1 MRRIGK
7 RLIVTCV
14 SLSMIL
20 QSFAPATNALAA
32 TINAAAEA
40 GSYSTTDGA
49 PSETGDDTL
58 GETGSPKDDAA
69 NASPDTGENTGEDTS
84 GADQVTDGAEGSQ
97 EETAAAEDAAADE
110 GEVEAQTQGAYQYNT
125 LDELTPALSKAPE
138 TANGEIAKLESSNLA
153 QDLKALSNAAPALY
167 KNAIIVAS
175 QTGDAIDLSAD
186 FNGLGG
192 SNEDDAFAGTIT
204 GNGGAAVRIRVK
216 RPLFNGLKVSTEQKY
231 LIEWAA
237 GDSQHAVLA
246 NRAYGFEGAIANV
259 TVYGVSGST
268 EKLTAP
274 IIATLQGNLTA
285 KVTLDQSTVTSV
297 SITSSTNSIGVVA
310 GTVESGTLTIGEL
323 NMPGVTKVTVDASS
337 NADLDQK
344 NGNAGMLVGRV
355 ADGAGLTI
363 DAEITAPSGDIK
375 SVTGKD
381 NASAGAVVGKLG
393 GGDGGNATPV
403 VVNKSIDVSA
413 LAVTGAISG
422 GFVGR
427 AVKLSLSFGEG
438 ASIAPAK
445 KLEAT
450 QASGGLFGWV
460 DALAEDLKIAPSNL
474 KMPND
479 GISIR
484 GATRPGSSDR
494 ILAYAGG
501 LFGYLASDSGGL
513 SILAGTNNDRLQIKV
528 SVTDAKPAVSFQKG
542 AGGIIGRLGG
552 DSPAAKVIVN
562 VSDADVDLTSDVN
575 FYVGGVIGNCW
586 GSSVVKS
593 DGVSVTAAVS
603 SSATFGGVVG
613 VTRAKKEFANTVLVN
628 NLKVATANDKPIASG
643 GGVVGRANCNTLIR
657 LSGTTDLSGVYY
669 KGSNDS
675 GQITSLNTA
684 NGFEGP
690 LVFATGNGNDQGWTL
705 IRGKNEKG
713 DRPELD
719 DIGGYGEV
727 VRLSGKLSKDFLM
740 VDESTGMLTIKN
752 SDKSAATISNEEDFA
767 RLAITWSTKGVF
779 MGASDGG
786 WDKMNITLTNDI
798 DLTGTGIYGLSREG
812 MDGDTPFVKTID
824 GGGHSIT
831 LSIGEAYGTWDGT
844 NKVADNDAGNGRIY
858 RHKQL
863 GLFAAG
869 NGSASNLTIDGTIN
883 VDTKIDGMAVGAF
896 AATCTSSNDLSFN
909 NVVCKTKMNIKANN
923 KMFVGGFIG
932 KTSTSNR
939 LAFAGGSS
947 FAGKITM
954 SIDDKAEPYI
964 GGAIGYIDGD
974 STPTIAV
981 DDMKLS
987 GSISAQTNR
996 TKLCAGGLIG
1006 FIDQAEDDNKTKT
1019 VTISGLDLGG
1029 LKLDFSAAGDASAA
1043 GGYLGSTWAQTNV
1056 TIEGSSSTYAIKASK
1071 EASLK
1076 TGSAKFVG
1084 GLVYHAGGVW
1094 TANSK
1099 AIDFNNVGIESKA
1112 TELGLLVC
1120 RGGRGKEDGI
1130 SNGEMGGLYLN
1141 VTKNWANAVSFDGIN
1156 LTGTEPAAM
1165 DEWVADTRGY
1175 GENNAGDIFT
1185 SGKNGV
1191 VSLTTKSGLV
1201 AMGDND
1207 TRNTYENQTDWGK
1220 KHHENGNTRYY
1231 YNLNRV
1237 AGSVGQGDGAINTP
1251 EELLLWSVRHYADSA
1266 LRAEFNKGDAE
1277 CETITGTLN
1286 MKGYSYYPVDI
1297 ANCSVN
1303 INNATITFWNKQ
1315 IETLESGST
1324 KNKLTSESSQH
1335 QAMHCGLIRNYSSS
1349 GNQGG
1354 QTLSVK
1360 TLTLSGT
1367 VGPMNTNGGSGAL
1380 ICGTAWGEAAAT
1392 TTVSLEG
1399 ITLKNL
1405 AVTDFAANKDKSL
1418 PLLVNAGGSHLSLS
1432 VNDLSCTGY
1441 TAVGE
1446 NNTVASSLMGNMGGE
1461 DKTGINLSFSNIE
1474 IPSYTGERI
1483 FSSAL
1488 LMMSFG
1494 YKTDGSGSASY
1505 NFTAD
1510 DTRVTYGQEIDGT
1523 KEYGNNDGD
1532 MQCWYFDAK
1541 HEGCNLVK
1549 DEKHDIEASEDK
1561 SAPRFGNQA
1570 YLKYVTNGRDDNHP
1584 WRHEVAVNH
1593 SAAKLIK
1600 GCGTYTDPYVISS
1613 AKNLRDAA
1621 NIIQGASASGSE
1633 VNITTNQD
1641 AACSGESGHGKFVS
1655 SGSTWVCGNTSY
1667 TTETV
1672 SRYLRS
1678 AYYVIDK
1685 DITVNAKD
1693 FSGLGQ
1699 TPERAFRG
1707 VIVGKNSATLTIK
1720 NDNDS
1725 KKQFMGLIPYSY
1737 GSVVKNLKIRYEGE
1751 KLSIAYTAPKDQTP
1765 KDQTTK
1771 DQTPKAFFGGV
1782 MGCVLGGDNI
1792 VDGVTVS
1799 AADGFSVDGV
1809 SKNTP
1814 IGGYVGVVAGGGVL
1828 FRNMSENS
1836 WHTAGDSLYDNAFLG
1851 RMLNGYAFSENCTVD
1866 NGERNYKINK
1876 LSGTKNL
1883 IATTDLTGATDAG
1896 GAARSVSVSSAE
1908 GLLVLSGIINSGAAA
1923 GYGTRAYDGASGDQE
1938 GLKLGNALYGKV
1950 RNAQYDQVGNQSL
1963 DANNSEWL
1971 AAKQDDQ
1978 SAPSAGNTAYLV
1990 TAYADA
1996 GTGNICAGNT
2006 AYVEFSLN
2014 DASFDMTSYST
2025 GYLGLSARYV
2035 SNAGIDRSG
2044 KSQPTCVMPSVAAVK
2059 GSADASTNTTLKVK
2073 LDVKEY
2079 KTDDYH
2085 LLGVG
2090 GLFGV
2095 ANFRT
2100 PGKTGDGKYTF
2111 DPDTYSIISNLTI
2124 GESNISLS
2132 YVDAAGD
2139 STNKAFDGVAL
2150 SDDAEAD
2157 IKYKNIVG
2165 VGGVAGAL
2173 APNDSK
2179 YMGGQVTNF
2188 TSSGLTI
2195 NSPSSAGSL
2204 FGYAGAANLSA
2215 DGQYLAKTGGEL
2227 TNMTMRLVNC
2237 GFSKLN
2243 ITADRDAGGFFG
2255 YLVTKK
2261 SDNKSKYSGVWNTEE
2276 TTYGTNSII
2285 ASNGKVLLRKDH
2297 NIGENKLL
2305 DYESRATGVGG
2316 FVGHV
2321 KNSFNVNAW
2330 SGGGSTVVKGLTLDN
2345 DRNAYDAAGTGGL
2358 VGIYEE
2364 AVDGCTCVISG
2375 VQVISA
2381 EGAKTVIKG
2390 CKFAGGIIGLVS
2402 KGRLHA
2408 ITVDN
2413 VSIDAVEMPKS
2424 NTSIPVTT
2432 PKQLTLGYKGAVI
2445 GGMNGASGQ
2454 MTLSNSTVSNMTFDD
2469 ERSGFVIG
2477 CIGSGIS
2484 TIYTL
2489 NSRFENNTLNAGNSG
2504 ALVGH
2509 DAGKVYGQNILI
2521 RNLTYAK
2528 ASSQG
2533 LLLGSLYIKA
2543 GNAEPGVCV
2552 AGFDLQLGTGQTY
2565 DSIPTRLAVSDD
2577 TGFNGRSFVAYADYN
2592 DNAKTDGSSVTS
2604 GALDA
2609 EAADPYATTSPSNE
2623 LTVATSDG
2631 SSKRLFG
2638 DSMLPSTAKTIQ
2650 EEKDS
2655 KDAGK
2660 FHYTSAPSADF
2671 SNTVSTMSQNNDG
2684 TEITNN
2690 FDVLQVSSGN
2700 EQVITNYLDTVTNG
2714 GYSKAKDLGYVTA
2727 SATTYAYDDAGK
2739 QFVAPTE
2746 GTAAA
2751 SMKQALEVTGS
2762 GSSLGYS
2769 VTSGYDNG
2777 LMRITLLTVKIGYA
2791 KDSKTGVVNKG
2802 YYVLHVPI
2810 VVRRMLEVDFTAT
2823 LTGGT
2828 VFNKTAYANLG
2839 KDAHVLES
2847 YGSSMTGLL
2856 TYTYNSAVGERM
2868 EYGWDGYLA
2877 DGGSMGATDKTLVFA
2892 SSGEKNGNYPV
2903 GTRLTLLDCAHNNKE
2918 YHYKVEDE
2926 NGISSL
2932 SLSEFKDAAG
2942 KSYEQRWLSDL
2953 MGVTAKTDP
2962 SGKWV
2967 NTDEASA
2974 TASGKLKD
2982 GTVAYF
2988 RPATKEDTDDRYSLT
3003 VAKGD
3008 GGKEQSPSESFYLVV
3023 RFPKDDQATAAAVV
3037 GKLKSSLSF
3046 AEGASIAT
3054 RVNQVLRPKYDNKV
3068 VEDDMAN
3075 SASTY
3080 SILTGYKQALTDNDT
3095 TAGPSVPELTDSGH
3109 TVKLDVTDTVTF
3121 NSSQVY
3127 NGEDDP
3133 LYYELSTT
3141 LGQGA
3146 TVNGAANIVG
3156 SGGFP
3161 SGMSGTVAFY
3171 AQVGDTYYVYSKDGG
3186 WTIPE
3191 TSGGDPAPS
3200 GLSYVW
3206 ASDGGEM
3213 ELLLGSANSEASA
3226 VSLAGLRDAAKDAG
3240 QTSFTI
3246 RAQITIEM
3254 TDEAFTKA
3262 IAASSNSG
3270 TDNWTQMVFRG
3281 QLATKV
3287 DQLAYTS
3294 LTYRAIGNHKYYREG
3309 SAYSTISLTASL
3321 PSQLGINIDDL
3332 RQATADGTIGTVA
3345 TYDLSSA
3352 SNVDELLNKAQSVTF
3367 TATLMKRSDTAGNY
3381 ESADITKVMSGG
3393 DKPRTNSTVL
3403 GSANKGSKSY
3413 SWTDTKD
3420 AKRADGTFSTLNGQK
3435 FELPIDFVVDTT
3447 KDAQVY
3453 ANYRIVV
3460 TAEIRNA
3467 NGDVINTPGNTSDF
3481 VTFTLTRVNT
3491 KGIQ

>member
-40 GSYSTTDGA
+40 GGYSTTDGA
-49 PSETGDDTL
+49 ASEAGGDTS
-58 GETGSPKDDAA
+58 GETGSAKDDAA

-97 EETAAAEDAAADE
+97 EETAAADE
-110 GEVEAQTQGAYQYNT
+110 GEAEAQTQGAYQYNT

-216 RPLFNGLKVSTEQKY
+216 RPLFNGLKVAGEQEY

-237 GDSQHAVLA
+237 EGSQDAVLA
-246 NRAYGFEGAIANV
+246 NRAYGSEDAIADV

-274 IIATLQGNLTA
+274 IISMLQGNLTA
-285 KVTLDQSTVTSV
+285 KVTLEESTMRSV
-297 SITSSTNSIGVVA
+297 NITSSTSSIGIVA
-310 GTVESGTLTIGEL
+310 GTVENGALTIGGL
-323 NMPGVTKVTVDASS
+323 GMPGVTTVTVDASG
-337 NADLDQK
+337 NTNPDQK
-344 NGNAGMLVGRV
+344 NGNAGLLVGRV
-355 ADGAGLTI
+355 ADGAVLTI
-363 DAEITAPSGDIK
+363 DADITAPAGGIK
-375 SVTGKD
+375 SDTGKD

-403 VVNKSIDVSA
+403 AVNKSIDMSA
-413 LAVTGAISG
+413 LTVAGAISG

-427 AVKLSLSFGEG
+427 ADKVSLSFGKD

-445 KLEAT
+445 KMEAT
-450 QASGGLFGWV
+450 QASGGLFGW
-460 DALAEDLKIAPSNL
+460 ATLATDLEIAPSKL
-474 KMPND
+474 VMPNN
-479 GISIR
+479 GIEISGIN
-484 GATRPGSSDR
+484 
-494 ILAYAGG
+494 AGG
-501 LFGYLASDSGGL
+501 LFGVLVSSDGKLTACGTSIESPLKLKVTAKNVASNSNSKGVGGVIGML
-513 SILAGTNNDRLQIKV
+513 DQAQ
-528 SVTDAKPAVSFQKG
+528 SV
-542 AGGIIGRLGG
+542 
-552 DSPAAKVIVN
+552 AKVDLTN
-562 VSDADVDLTSDVN
+562 VDVDLTSDGSS
-575 FYVGGVIGNCW
+575 YVGGTIGNCW
-586 GSSVVKS
+586 GSSVVNS
-593 DGVSVTAAVS
+593 DGVSVVAAVS
-603 SSATFGGVVG
+603 NCTAFGGVIG
-613 VTRAKKEFANTVLVN
+613 ITRANPNFPVTVLVK
-628 NLKVATANDKPIASG
+628 NLTVATAGGKPIASG
-643 GGVVGRANCNTLIR
+643 GGVVGSANCKTLIR
-657 LSGTTDLSGVYY
+657 LSGKTDLSGVCYEE
-669 KGSNDS
+669 NNNT
-675 GQITSLNTA
+675 GQITSLNTSK
-684 NGFEGP
+684 GFGGS
-690 LVFATGNGNDQGWTL
+690 LVFATGSGNDEDWMF
-705 IRGKNEKG
+705 IRGKNKTG
-713 DRPELD
+713 KHPELD

-727 VRLSGKLSKDFLM
+727 IRLGGKLPLDFLT
-740 VDESTGMLTIKN
+740 VKESTGVLTIN
-752 SDKSAATISNEEDFA
+752 DSDRSAATISNAEDFA
-767 RLAITWSTKGVF
+767 RLAITWETNGVFKGV
-779 MGASDGG
+779 SDNN
-786 WDKMNITLTNDI
+786 WSSMEISLANDI
-798 DLTGTGIYGLSREG
+798 DLTGTGIYGLTREG
-812 MDGDTPFVKTID
+812 AYDDKAATNSVNGNNHTL
-824 GGGHSIT
+824 T

-844 NKVADNDAGNGRIY
+844 NIVADSDAGNGRIY

-869 NGSASNLTIDGTIN
+869 NGNAKNLTIDGTIN
-883 VDTKIDGMAVGAF
+883 VDTKVDDMAVGTY
-896 AATCTSSNDLSFN
+896 AATCTSGNDLSFT
-909 NVVCKTKMNIKANN
+909 NVVCKTTMNIKANN
-923 KMFVGGFIG
+923 RMFVGGFFG
-932 KTSTSNR
+932 KTTTSNQ
-939 LAFAGGSS
+939 LTFTGGSS
-947 FAGKITM
+947 FAGDINM
-954 SIDDKAEPYI
+954 SNVAQTETYI
-964 GGAIGYIDGD
+964 GGAIGYIDGA

-981 DDMKLS
+981 DNMMLS
-987 GSISAQTNR
+987 GSIAAQTNNA
-996 TKLCAGGLIG
+996 KLCAGGLIG
-1006 FIDQAEDDNKTKT
+1006 FIDQAEDDGKTKT

-1029 LKLDFSAAGDASAA
+1029 LKLDFSAAGDASAT

-1056 TIEGSSSTYAIKASK
+1056 TIGGSDSAYAIKASK

-1220 KHHENGNTRYY
+1220 RHHENGNTRYY

-1266 LRAEFNKGDAE
+1266 LQAEFNEGDAE
-1277 CETITGTLN
+1277 CETITGALN

-1297 ANCSVN
+1297 ANCSVS
-1303 INNATITFWNKQ
+1303 ISDATITFWNKQ

-1367 VGPMNTNGGSGAL
+1367 VGPMDTNGGSGAL

-1399 ITLKNL
+1399 ITLDGL
-1405 AVTDFAANKDKSL
+1405 AVTNFAANKNKSL

-1432 VNDLSCTGY
+1432 VNDLSCKGY
-1441 TAVGE
+1441 AGGE
-1446 NNTVASSLMGNMGGE
+1446 KNAVASSLMGNMGGE
-1461 DKTGINLSFSNIE
+1461 DKTGVNLSFSNIE
-1474 IPSYTGERI
+1474 IPSYTDERI

-1505 NFTAD
+1505 NFTAKD
-1510 DTRVTYGQEIDGT
+1510 KKVTYGQEIDGT

-1532 MQCWYFDAK
+1532 TQYWYFDVD
-1541 HEGCNLVK
+1541 HDDRNLVK
-1549 DEKHDIEASEDK
+1549 DGNRTTASKDK
-1561 SAPRFGNQA
+1561 NNPSFGSQGGLFGSAP
-1570 YLKYVTNGRDDNHP
+1570 YLKYVANGHDDGNP

-1593 SAAKLIK
+1593 SAAKLII

-1765 KDQTTK
+1765 K
-1771 DQTPKAFFGGV
+1771 AFFGGV

-1851 RMLNGYAFSENCTVD
+1851 RMLNGYAFSEGCAVD

-1923 GYGTRAYDGASGDQE
+1923 GYGTRAYDGALGDQE

-1978 SAPSAGNTAYLV
+1978 STPSAGNTAYLV
-1990 TAYADA
+1990 TTYADA

-2035 SNAGIDRSG
+2035 SNAGIDRG
-2044 KSQPTCVMPSVAAVK
+2044 GMSQPTCVMPSVAAVK

-2111 DPDTYSIISNLTI
+2111 DPDTYSIVNNLTI

-2150 SDDAEAD
+2150 SDDVEAD

-2165 VGGVAGAL
+2165 VGGVAGVL

-2330 SGGGSTVVKGLTLDN
+2330 SGSGSTVVKGLTLDN

-2381 EGAKTVIKG
+2381 KGAKTVIKG

-2509 DAGKVYGQNILI
+2509 DAGKVCGQNILI

-2528 ASSQG
+2528 ASGQG

-2592 DNAKTDGSSVTS
+2592 DKAGSSRVTS

-2638 DSMLPSTAKTIQ
+2638 DSMLPLTAKTIQ

-2828 VFNKTAYANLG
+2828 VFNKTAYARLG

-2877 DGGSMGATDKTLVFA
+2877 DGGSMGATNKTLVFA
-2892 SSGEKNGNYPV
+2892 SSGEANGNYPQ
-2903 GTRLTLLDCAHNNKE
+2903 GTQLTLLDCAHHNKE

-2932 SLSEFKDAAG
+2932 SLSKFIDAAG
-2942 KSYEQRWLSDL
+2942 NSYEQRWLSDL
-2953 MGVTAKTDP
+2953 MGVTAERNA

-2967 NTDEASA
+2967 IATGEKPP

-2988 RPATKEDTDDRYSLT
+2988 RPATKDDSGDHYKLT
-3003 VAKGD
+3003 VEKGSD
-3008 GGKEQSPSESFYLVV
+3008 KKEQSPSESFYLVV

-3037 GKLKSSLSF
+3037 GKLKSNLSF
-3046 AEGASIAT
+3046 AEGTSIAT
-3054 RVNQVLRPKYDNKV
+3054 RVNQVLRPKYDGALIKDDGKV
-3068 VEDDMAN
+3068 VKDDMAN

-3080 SILTGYKQALTDNDT
+3080 SILTGYKQELTDNDAT
-3095 TAGPSVPELTDSGH
+3095 VGPSVPTLTDSGH
-3109 TVKLDVTDTVTF
+3109 TVQLDVTDTVTF

-3161 SGMSGTVAFY
+3161 SGMSGTVTFY
-3171 AQVGDTYYVYSKDGG
+3171 AQVGDTYYVYKGG
-3186 WTIPE
+3186 KWALPE
-3191 TSGGDPAPS
+3191 ATNGAVAPS
-3200 GLSYVW
+3200 GLSYGWV
-3206 ASDGGEM
+3206 SDGGEM
-3213 ELLLGSANSEASA
+3213 KLLLGSNNSEASA
-3226 VSLAGLRDAAKDAG
+3226 VSLAGLRDAAKTAG

-3246 RAQITIEM
+3246 RAQMTIEM

-3262 IAASSNSG
+3262 IAARSNSG
-3270 TDNWTQMVFRG
+3270 ADYWTQMVFRG

-3345 TYDLSSA
+3345 TYDLSNA
-3352 SNVDELLNKAQSVTF
+3352 NNVDELLSKAQSVTF
-3367 TATLMKRSDTAGNY
+3367 TATLMRRSDTEGNY
-3381 ESADITKVMSGG
+3381 VPADITGVMSGG
-3393 DKPRTNSTVL
+3393 NKPRTNSTAL
-3403 GSANKGSKSY
+3403 GTAIKGSKSY
-3413 SWTDTKD
+3413 SWTDTK
-3420 AKRADGTFSTLNGQK
+3420 KDGKFSTLNGQK

-3460 TAEIRNA
+3460 TAEMRNVA
-3467 NGDVINTPGNTSDF
+3467 LEIINTPGNTSDF

>member
-20 QSFAPATNALAA
+20 QSFAPATNVLAA

-40 GSYSTTDGA
+40 GAYSTTDGA
-49 PSETGDDTL
+49 TSETGDDSS

-69 NASPDTGENTGEDTS
+69 ITTPDAGENAGKDAS
-84 GADQVTDGAEGSQ
+84 GADQVTDGEEGSQ
-97 EETAAAEDAAADE
+97 EEAADAEDAAADE
-110 GEVEAQTQGAYQYNT
+110 GEAEAQAQGAYQYNT
-125 LDELTPALSKAPE
+125 LDELTPVLSKAPE

-167 KNAIIVAS
+167 KKAIIVAS

-216 RPLFNGLKVSTEQKY
+216 RPLFNGLKVLTEQKY

-237 GDSQHAVLA
+237 EGSQDAVLA
-246 NRAYGFEGAIANV
+246 NRAYGSEDAIADV

-274 IIATLQGNLTA
+274 IISMLQGNLTA
-285 KVTLDQSTVTSV
+285 KVTLEESTMRSV
-297 SITSSTNSIGVVA
+297 NITSSTSSIGIVA
-310 GTVESGTLTIGEL
+310 GTVENGALTIGGL
-323 NMPGVTKVTVDASS
+323 GMPGVTTVTVDASG
-337 NADLDQK
+337 NTNPDQK
-344 NGNAGMLVGRV
+344 NGNAGLLVGRV

-363 DAEITAPSGDIK
+363 DADITAPAGGIK
-375 SVTGKD
+375 SATGKD
-381 NASAGAVVGKLG
+381 SASAGAVVGKLG

-403 VVNKSIDVSA
+403 AVNKSIDMSA
-413 LAVTGAISG
+413 LTVAGAISG

-427 AVKLSLSFGEG
+427 ADKVSLSFGKD
-438 ASIAPAK
+438 ASITPAK
-445 KLEAT
+445 KMEAT
-450 QASGGLFGWV
+450 QASGGLFGW
-460 DALAEDLKIAPSNL
+460 ATLATDLEIAPSKL
-474 KMPND
+474 VMPNN
-479 GISIR
+479 GIEISGIN
-484 GATRPGSSDR
+484 
-494 ILAYAGG
+494 AGG
-501 LFGYLASDSGGL
+501 LFGVLVSSDGKLTACGTSIESPLKLKVTAKNVASNSNSKGVGGVIGML
-513 SILAGTNNDRLQIKV
+513 DQAQ
-528 SVTDAKPAVSFQKG
+528 SV
-542 AGGIIGRLGG
+542 
-552 DSPAAKVIVN
+552 AKVDLTN
-562 VSDADVDLTSDVN
+562 VDVDLTSDGSS
-575 FYVGGVIGNCW
+575 YVGGAIGNCW
-586 GSSVVKS
+586 GSSVVNS
-593 DGVSVTAAVS
+593 DGVSVVAAVS
-603 SSATFGGVVG
+603 NCTAFGGVIG
-613 VTRAKKEFANTVLVN
+613 ITRANQNFPVTVLVK
-628 NLKVATANDKPIASG
+628 NLTVATAGGKPIASG
-643 GGVVGRANCNTLIR
+643 GGVVGSANCKTLIR
-657 LSGTTDLSGVYY
+657 LSGKTDLSGVCYEE
-669 KGSNDS
+669 NNNT
-675 GQITSLNTA
+675 GQITSLNTSK
-684 NGFEGP
+684 GFGGP
-690 LVFATGNGNDQGWTL
+690 LVFATGSGNDENWMF
-705 IRGKNEKG
+705 IRGKNKTG
-713 DRPELD
+713 KHPELD

-727 VRLSGKLSKDFLM
+727 IRLGGKLPLDFLT
-740 VDESTGMLTIKN
+740 VKESTGVLTIN
-752 SDKSAATISNEEDFA
+752 DSDRSAATISNAEDFA
-767 RLAITWSTKGVF
+767 RLAITWETNGVFKGV
-779 MGASDGG
+779 SDNN
-786 WDKMNITLTNDI
+786 WSSMEISLANDI
-798 DLTGTGIYGLSREG
+798 DLTGTGIYGLTREG
-812 MDGDTPFVKTID
+812 AYDDKAATNSVNGNNHKL
-824 GGGHSIT
+824 T

-844 NKVADNDAGNGRIY
+844 SKVGDNDEGNGRIY

-869 NGSASNLTIDGTIN
+869 NGSAKNLTIDGTIN
-883 VDTKIDGMAVGAF
+883 VDTKVDDMAVGAF

-909 NVVCKTKMNIKANN
+909 NVVCKTTMNIKANN

-932 KTSTSNR
+932 KTSTSKR
-939 LAFAGGSS
+939 LTFAGGSS
-947 FAGKITM
+947 FAGNINMSNIT
-954 SIDDKAEPYI
+954 KTETYI
-964 GGAIGYIDGD
+964 SGAIGYIDGD
-974 STPTIAV
+974 STPTITV
-981 DDMKLS
+981 NDMKLS
-987 GSISAQTNR
+987 GSITAQANNA
-996 TKLCAGGLIG
+996 KLCAGGLIG
-1006 FIDQAEDDNKTKT
+1006 FIDQAEDDGKIKT

-1029 LKLDFSAAGDASAA
+1029 LKLDFSAAGTTSAT

-1056 TIEGSSSTYAIKASK
+1056 TIEGSDSAYAIKASK
-1071 EASLK
+1071 DAKPASLN
-1076 TGSAKFVG
+1076 TGSAKYVG

-1175 GENNAGDIFT
+1175 SDNSVGDIFA

-1191 VSLTTKSGLV
+1191 VSLTTV
-1201 AMGDND
+1201 NDTVVMDGDG
-1207 TRNTYENQTDWGK
+1207 TRNTYENQTEWGK
-1220 KHHENGNTRYY
+1220 KHPENGNTRYY

-1237 AGSVGQGDGAINTP
+1237 VDDVDRQSSDNTVDTP
-1251 EELLLWSVRHYADSA
+1251 EELLLWSVRHYVDSA
-1266 LRAEFNKGDAE
+1266 LQAEFNKGDAV
-1277 CETITGTLN
+1277 CETITGTLS

-1297 ANCSVN
+1297 ANCSVS
-1303 INNATITFWNKQ
+1303 ISDATITFWNKQ
-1315 IETLESGST
+1315 IETLESGAT

-1360 TLTLSGT
+1360 KLTLSGT
-1367 VGPMNTNGGSGAL
+1367 VGPMGTNGGSGAL

-1399 ITLKNL
+1399 ITLDGL
-1405 AVTDFAANKDKSL
+1405 AVTDFSANKNKSL

-1432 VNDLSCTGY
+1432 VNDLSCSGY
-1441 TAVGE
+1441 TGGE
-1446 NNTVASSLMGNMGGE
+1446 GNVVASSLMGNMGGKDE
-1461 DKTGINLSFSNIE
+1461 TGINLSFSNIE

-1488 LMMSFG
+1488 FMMSFG

-1505 NFTAD
+1505 NFTAAD
-1510 DTRVTYGQEIDGT
+1510 AKVTYGQEIDGT

-1532 MQCWYFDAK
+1532 TQYWYFDAEHADK
-1541 HEGCNLVK
+1541 NLVK
-1549 DEKHDIEASEDK
+1549 DGNRTTASKDK
-1561 SAPRFGNQA
+1561 SKPNFGAQGGLFSSAP
-1570 YLKYVTNGRDDNHP
+1570 YLKYVASGHDDSNP

-1641 AACSGESGHGKFVS
+1641 TACSGESGHGKFVS

-1851 RMLNGYAFSENCTVD
+1851 RMLNGYAFSEGCAVD

-1923 GYGTRAYDGASGDQE
+1923 GYGTRAYDGALGDQE

-1990 TAYADA
+1990 TTYADA

-2165 VGGVAGAL
+2165 VGGVAGVL

-2188 TSSGLTI
+2188 TASGLTI
-2195 NSPSSAGSL
+2195 TSPSSAGSL
-2204 FGYAGAANLSA
+2204 FGHVGYANLSA
-2215 DGQYLAKTGGEL
+2215 GDKYLVTSGSEL

-2237 GFSKLN
+2237 GFSNSN
-2243 ITADRDAGGFFG
+2243 IAADRDAGGFFG
-2255 YLVTKK
+2255 YLLTRGGG
-2261 SDNKSKYSGVWNTEE
+2261 NSGVWNTEE
-2276 TTYGTNSII
+2276 TTYGTNSNI
-2285 ASNGKVLLRKDH
+2285 ASNGKFLLRKDH
-2297 NIGENKLL
+2297 KEGEKLKP
-2305 DYESRATGVGG
+2305 YESKVTGAGG
-2316 FVGHV
+2316 FAGHA
-2321 KNSFNVNAW
+2321 KYCFWVNEPAW
-2330 SGGGSTVVKGLTLDN
+2330 GECVDVVVSGLAVNNGSADS
-2345 DRNAYDAAGTGGL
+2345 AAGTGGL
-2358 VGIYEE
+2358 
-2364 AVDGCTCVISG
+2364 
-2375 VQVISA
+2375 
-2381 EGAKTVIKG
+2381 
-2390 CKFAGGIIGLVS
+2390 IGLFENANSCKINAVTLSSSVS
-2402 KGRLHA
+2402 LAGAYNVGGLIGRNHDSSGKAPNIIDSVNVNA
-2408 ITVDN
+2408 I
-2413 VSIDAVEMPKS
+2413 EMSAGQAYLGGLVGCIYKS
-2424 NTSIPVTT
+2424 GPLYI
-2432 PKQLTLGYKGAVI
+2432 
-2445 GGMNGASGQ
+2445 
-2454 MTLSNSTVSNMTFDD
+2454 SNSTVKGVAFNSKN
-2469 ERSGFVIG
+2469 SGAVVGYSVTGGVDTSITN
-2477 CIGSGIS
+2477 C
-2484 TIYTL
+2484 
-2489 NSRFENNTLNAGNSG
+2489 RFENNSINGNVSGSLVGFLSGNLSG
-2504 ALVGH
+2504 ANVLIRSNTFGMKVKGLLVGFAVANNNNPAVRI
-2509 DAGKVYGQNILI
+2509 AGLDY
-2521 RNLTYAK
+2521 
-2528 ASSQG
+2528 
-2533 LLLGSLYIKA
+2533 
-2543 GNAEPGVCV
+2543 
-2552 AGFDLQLGTGQTY
+2552 QLGKDQADIGLKIA
-2565 DSIPTRLAVSDD
+2565 DNNPPGNDGK
-2577 TGFNGRSFVAYADYN
+2577 GFEGRSFVAYADYN

-2604 GALDA
+2604 GAFDV
-2609 EAADPYATTSPSNE
+2609 EAADPYATTSPRSE
-2623 LTVATSDG
+2623 LAVATSDG
-2631 SSKRLFG
+2631 SSQALFG
-2638 DSMLPSTAKTIQ
+2638 DSMLPSTAVKIQ
-2650 EEKDS
+2650 NEKNS
-2655 KDAGK
+2655 TDAGQ
-2660 FHYTSAPSADF
+2660 FHYTSVPSVDF
-2671 SNTVSTMSQNNDG
+2671 SNTVSTMAKNNDG
-2684 TEITNN
+2684 VALANN

-2700 EQVITNYLDTVTNG
+2700 ERVITDYLDTVTNG
-2714 GYSKAKDLGYVTA
+2714 GYSKAKSMGYVTA
-2727 SATTYAYDDAGK
+2727 SAQTYAYNDASK
-2739 QFVAPTE
+2739 QFVVPA
-2746 GTAAA
+2746 GDTAAA

-2828 VFNKTAYANLG
+2828 VFKKTAYANLG

-2903 GTRLTLLDCAHNNKE
+2903 GTQLTLLDCAHNNKE

-3068 VEDDMAN
+3068 VKDDMAN

-3095 TAGPSVPELTDSGH
+3095 TAGPSVPKLTDNGH
-3109 TVKLDVTDTVTF
+3109 TVQLDVTDTVTF

-3161 SGMSGTVAFY
+3161 SGMSGTVTFY
-3171 AQVGDTYYVYSKDGG
+3171 AQVGDAYYVYKGG
-3186 WTIPE
+3186 KWALPE
-3191 TSGGDPAPS
+3191 ATNGAVAPS
-3200 GLSYVW
+3200 GLSYGWV
-3206 ASDGGEM
+3206 SDGGEM
-3213 ELLLGSANSEASA
+3213 KLLLGSNNSEASA
-3226 VSLAGLRDAAKDAG
+3226 VSLAGLRDAAKTAG

-3246 RAQITIEM
+3246 RAQMTIEM
-3254 TDEAFTKA
+3254 TDEAFAKA

-3332 RQATADGTIGTVA
+3332 RQATADGIIGTVA

-3352 SNVDELLNKAQSVTF
+3352 SNVDELLSKARSVTF
-3367 TATLMKRSDTAGNY
+3367 TATLMRRSDAKGNY
-3381 ESADITKVMSGG
+3381 VPADITGVMSGG
-3393 DKPRTNSTVL
+3393 NKPRTNSTAL
-3403 GSANKGSKSY
+3403 GTAIKGSKSY
-3413 SWTDTKD
+3413 SWTDTKKDD
-3420 AKRADGTFSTLNGQK
+3420 APFSTLKGQK

-3467 NGDVINTPGNTSDF
+3467 DGKVINVPGNTSDF

>member
-20 QSFAPATNALAA
+20 QSLAPATNALAA

-40 GSYSTTDGA
+40 GAYSTTDDTATEAGA
-49 PSETGDDTL
+49 DTS
-58 GETGSPKDDAA
+58 GETGAAKDDATS
-69 NASPDTGENTGEDTS
+69 ASPDTGENTGEDTS
-84 GADQVTDGAEGSQ
+84 GTDQVTDGAEGSQ
-97 EETAAAEDAAADE
+97 EEPAAAEDDAADE
-110 GEVEAQTQGAYQYNT
+110 GEAEAQAQGAYRYNT
-125 LDELTPALSKAPE
+125 LDELTVNGVLSGTIE
-138 TANGEIAKLESSNLA
+138 NNGTEITTLTASDLAK
-153 QDLKALSNAAPALY
+153 DLKTLSNAAPALY
-167 KNAIIVAS
+167 KNAKIVAS

-216 RPLFNGLKVSTEQKY
+216 RPLFNGLKVLTGQKY

-237 GDSQHAVLA
+237 GDSQDAVLA
-246 NRAYGFEGAIANV
+246 NRAYGSEGAIADV

-285 KVTLDQSTVTSV
+285 NVTLDMKTMTSV
-297 SITSSTNSIGVVA
+297 NITSSTSSIGVVA
-310 GTVESGTLTIGEL
+310 GTVESGTLTIARL
-323 NMPGVTKVTVDASS
+323 DVPGVTTLTVDASS
-337 NADLDQK
+337 NANPDQK

-363 DAEITAPSGDIK
+363 DAAITAPSGDIK

-381 NASAGAVVGKLG
+381 NASAGAVVGKFG
-393 GGDGGNATPV
+393 TGDGGTATPV
-403 VVNKSIDVSA
+403 VVNKSIDMST
-413 LAVTGAISG
+413 LTVTGAISG
-422 GFVGR
+422 GFAGR
-427 AVKLSLSFGEG
+427 AGNVSLAFGDNV
-438 ASIAPAK
+438 AITPAK
-445 KLEAT
+445 KMEAT
-450 QASGGLFGWV
+450 QASGGLFGRATLAV
-460 DALAEDLKIAPSNL
+460 DLEITPSKL
-474 KMPND
+474 VMPNG
-479 GISIR
+479 GIEVSGIN
-484 GATRPGSSDR
+484 
-494 ILAYAGG
+494 AGG
-501 LFGYLASDSGGL
+501 LFGVL
-513 SILAGTNNDRLQIKV
+513 V
-528 SVTDAKPAVSFQKG
+528 SRD
-542 AGGIIGRLGG
+542 GRLAVHGASTE
-552 DSPAAKVIVN
+552 SPLKLKVAAKNVASNSNSKGVGGVIGMLDQAQSVAKVDLTN
-562 VSDADVDLTSDVN
+562 VDVDLTSDGSS
-575 FYVGGVIGNCW
+575 YVGGVVGNCW

-603 SSATFGGVVG
+603 NCTAFGGVVG
-613 VTRAKKEFANTVLVN
+613 VTRANSAYAVTVLVN
-628 NLKVATANDKPIASG
+628 NLKAATTKDRPIVNG
-643 GGVVGRANCNTLIR
+643 GGVVGRVNCKTLVR
-657 LSGTTDLSGVYY
+657 LSGTTDLSKVCYD
-669 KGSNDS
+669 GSGDS
-675 GQITSLNTA
+675 GQITSQITSLDSDKS
-684 NGFEGP
+684 GFAGA
-690 LVFATGNGNDQGWTL
+690 LVFATGSGNDKDWTL
-705 IRGKNEKG
+705 IRGRNKSG
-713 DRPELD
+713 DGYPELD

-727 VRLSGKLSKDFLM
+727 IRLDGKKLKKDFLK
-740 VDESTGMLTIKN
+740 VDESTGTLTIKD
-752 SDKSAATISNEEDFA
+752 SGRSAATISSVEDFA
-767 RLAITWSTKGVF
+767 RLAITWQTNGVFKGV
-779 MGASDGG
+779 SDNN
-786 WDKMNITLTNDI
+786 WSSMKVTLDGNI
-798 DLTGTGIYGLSREG
+798 DLTGTGIYGFSREG
-812 MDGDTPFVKTID
+812 VGGDTPFTGSID

-844 NKVADNDAGNGRIY
+844 SKVGDNDEGNGRIY

-869 NGSASNLTIDGTIN
+869 NGSAKNLTIDGTIN
-883 VDTKIDGMAVGAF
+883 VDTKVDDMAVGTY
-896 AATCTSSNDLSFN
+896 AATCTSGNDLSFT
-909 NVVCKTKMNIKANN
+909 NVVCKTTMNIKANN
-923 KMFVGGFIG
+923 RMFVGGFFG
-932 KTSTSNR
+932 KTTTSNQ
-939 LAFAGGSS
+939 LTFTGGSS
-947 FAGKITM
+947 FAGDINM
-954 SIDDKAEPYI
+954 SNVAKTETYI
-964 GGAIGYIDGD
+964 GGIIGCVDGA

-981 DDMKLS
+981 DNMKLS
-987 GSISAQTNR
+987 GSIAAQTSKA
-996 TKLCAGGLIG
+996 KLCAGGLIG
-1006 FIDQAEDDNKTKT
+1006 FIDQAEDYGKTKT

-1029 LKLDFSAAGDASAA
+1029 LKLDFSAAGDASAT

-1056 TIEGSSSTYAIKASK
+1056 TIGGSDSAYAIKAS
-1071 EASLK
+1071 ETASLK
-1076 TGSAKFVG
+1076 TGSAKYVG

-1094 TANSK
+1094 TVGSK
-1099 AIDFNNVGIESKA
+1099 AINFNNVGIESKA

-1120 RGGRGKEDGI
+1120 RGGRGKEPGVSNDG
-1130 SNGEMGGLYLN
+1130 EVGGLYLN
-1141 VTKNWANAVSFDGIN
+1141 VTKNWTSAVGFDGIK
-1156 LTGTEPAAM
+1156 LEGTEPTAM

-1175 GENNAGDIFT
+1175 SDNNAGDIFA

-1191 VSLTTKSGLV
+1191 VSLTTKSDLV
-1201 AMGDND
+1201 VMDDGG
-1207 TRNTYENQTDWGK
+1207 TRNTYENQTEWGR
-1220 KHHENGNTRYY
+1220 KHQENGNTRYY
-1231 YNLNRV
+1231 YNLNKV
-1237 AGSVGQGDGAINTP
+1237 AGDVAKQSNNTVDTP

-1266 LRAEFNKGDAE
+1266 LQAEFNEGDAE
-1277 CETITGTLN
+1277 CETITGALN

-1297 ANCSVN
+1297 ANCSVS
-1303 INNATITFWNKQ
+1303 ISDATITFWNKQ

-1360 TLTLSGT
+1360 KLTLSGT
-1367 VGPMNTNGGSGAL
+1367 VGQVGTNGGSGAL

-1392 TTVSLEG
+1392 TTVSLEDM
-1399 ITLKNL
+1399 TLKNL
-1405 AVTDFAANKDKSL
+1405 AVTDFAASKNKSL

-1446 NNTVASSLMGNMGGE
+1446 NNTVASSLMGNMGGKDE
-1461 DKTGINLSFSNIE
+1461 TGINLSFSSIS
-1474 IPSYTGERI
+1474 IPSYRDERI

-1505 NFTAD
+1505 NFTAED
-1510 DTRVTYGQEIDGT
+1510 EKVTYGQEIDGT
-1523 KEYGNNDGD
+1523 TEYGNNDGD
-1532 MQCWYFDAK
+1532 TQYWYFDAE
-1541 HEGCNLVK
+1541 HVDGNLVQDK
-1549 DEKHDIEASEDK
+1549 GHNTTASTDK
-1561 SAPRFGNQA
+1561 NKPSFGAQGNLLSSAP
-1570 YLKYVTNGRDDNHP
+1570 YLKYVANGHDDSNP

-1593 SAAKLIK
+1593 SAAKLIA

-1621 NIIQGASASGSE
+1621 NIIQGANASGSE
-1633 VNITTNQD
+1633 VNITVNQD
-1641 AACSGESGHGKFVS
+1641 IACSGENGHGEFVS
-1655 SGSTWVCGNTSY
+1655 NGSTWVCGDTSY
-1667 TTETV
+1667 STEAV

-1678 AYYVIDK
+1678 AYYIIDGNV
-1685 DITVNAKD
+1685 TVSTKD

-1707 VIVGKNSATLTIK
+1707 VIVGKKSATLTIR

-1737 GSVVKNLKIRYEGE
+1737 GSVVKDLKVRYGGDA
-1751 KLSIAYTAPKDQTP
+1751 LSIGYEAPKDQVP
-1765 KDQTTK
+1765 Q
-1771 DQTPKAFFGGV
+1771 AFFGGV

-1828 FRNMSENS
+1828 FRNMSKNS
-1836 WHTAGDSLYDNAFLG
+1836 WHTAGKSLYDNAFLG
-1851 RMLNGYAFSENCTVD
+1851 RMLNGYAFSEGCTVA
-1866 NGERNYKINK
+1866 NGDRNYKINK
-1876 LSGTKNL
+1876 LNGAKNL
-1883 IATTDLTGATDAG
+1883 IATTDLAGVADAG

-1990 TAYADA
+1990 ATYADA

-2132 YVDAAGD
+2132 YVDAGNPSAIPTLD
-2139 STNKAFDGVAL
+2139 NVTLDANADANK
-2150 SDDAEAD
+2150 
-2157 IKYKNIVG
+2157 KYKSIVG
-2165 VGGVAGAL
+2165 VGGVAGVL
-2173 APNDSK
+2173 APGDSK

-2188 TSSGLTI
+2188 TTSGLTI
-2195 NSPSSAGSL
+2195 GSPSSAGSL
-2204 FGYAGAANLSA
+2204 FGHAGYAMLNAG
-2215 DGQYLAKTGGEL
+2215 DKYLATAGSDL
-2227 TNMTMRLVNC
+2227 SSMTMRLVDC
-2237 GFSKLN
+2237 GFSNLN
-2243 ITADRDAGGFFG
+2243 ITADRDTGGFFG
-2255 YLVTKK
+2255 YLVTKGV
-2261 SDNKSKYSGVWNTEE
+2261 NKSVSKGASGVWNTKE
-2276 TTYGTNSII
+2276 TVYGDNSSIVTTGKFL
-2285 ASNGKVLLRKDH
+2285 NGSKA
-2297 NIGENKLL
+2297 IG
-2305 DYESRATGVGG
+2305 AGG
-2316 FVGHV
+2316 FVGHA
-2321 KNSFNVNAW
+2321 KGSFWINEPNWGEHAAIGISTLTVNNKAD
-2330 SGGGSTVVKGLTLDN
+2330 GFEAKEEKTV
-2345 DRNAYDAAGTGGL
+2345 GTGGL
-2358 VGIYEE
+2358 LGLFENANSCSIYAVALSSSVSLAGAYNVGGLIGRNHDSSGKAPNIIDSVRVDSVELSARQECLGGFVGCIYK
-2364 AVDGCTCVISG
+2364 SG
-2375 VQVISA
+2375 PLRI
-2381 EGAKTVIKG
+2381 
-2390 CKFAGGIIGLVS
+2390 
-2402 KGRLHA
+2402 
-2408 ITVDN
+2408 
-2413 VSIDAVEMPKS
+2413 
-2424 NTSIPVTT
+2424 
-2432 PKQLTLGYKGAVI
+2432 
-2445 GGMNGASGQ
+2445 
-2454 MTLSNSTVSNMTFDD
+2454 SNSTVAGVVFNSKN
-2469 ERSGFVIG
+2469 SGAVVGYSATGDVETSITN
-2477 CIGSGIS
+2477 C
-2484 TIYTL
+2484 
-2489 NSRFENNTLNAGNSG
+2489 RFENNSISG
-2504 ALVGH
+2504 TVSGSLVGFLSGNLFGTNVLI
-2509 DAGKVYGQNILI
+2509 DANAFVANA
-2521 RNLTYAK
+2521 R
-2528 ASSQG
+2528 G
-2533 LLLGSLYIKA
+2533 LLVGFAVDNKQTNPTVRIA
-2543 GNAEPGVCV
+2543 GL
-2552 AGFDLQLGTGQTY
+2552 DYQLGEDQ
-2565 DSIPTRLAVSDD
+2565 AD
-2577 TGFNGRSFVAYADYN
+2577 TGLEIASNNPSGKDGKGLLGRSFVAYADYN

-2604 GALDA
+2604 GAFDT
-2609 EAADPYATTSPSNE
+2609 EAADPYATTSPQSN
-2623 LTVATSDG
+2623 LTVVDSDG

-2684 TEITNN
+2684 AEIAND
-2690 FDVLQVSSGN
+2690 FYVLQVSSGN
-2700 EQVITNYLDTVTNG
+2700 EQVITDYLDTVTNG
-2714 GYSKAKDLGYVTA
+2714 GYSKARGLGYVTA
-2727 SATTYAYDDAGK
+2727 SATTYAYDDAGR

-2762 GSSLGYS
+2762 GSSLDYS

-2903 GTRLTLLDCAHNNKE
+2903 GTQLTLLDCAHNNKE

-2932 SLSEFKDAAG
+2932 SLGEFIDADG
-2942 KSYEQRWLSDL
+2942 KNYEQRWLSDL

-3068 VEDDMAN
+3068 VKDDMAN

-3095 TAGPSVPELTDSGH
+3095 TAGPSVPKLTDNGH
-3109 TVKLDVTDTVTF
+3109 TVQLDVTDTVTF

-3161 SGMSGTVAFY
+3161 SGMSGTVTFY
-3171 AQVGDTYYVYSKDGG
+3171 AQVGDAYYVYSKDGG

-3200 GLSYVW
+3200 GLSYAW

-3213 ELLLGSANSEASA
+3213 KLLLGSANSEASA
-3226 VSLAGLRDAAKDAG
+3226 VSLAGLRDAAKTSG

-3246 RAQITIEM
+3246 RAQMTIEM

-3352 SNVDELLNKAQSVTF
+3352 SNVDELLSKARSVTF
-3367 TATLMKRSDTAGNY
+3367 TATLMRRSDTKGNY
-3381 ESADITKVMSGG
+3381 VPADITGVMSGG
-3393 DKPRTNSTVL
+3393 NKPRTNSTAL
-3403 GSANKGSKSY
+3403 GTAIKGSKSY
-3413 SWTDTKD
+3413 SWTDTKKD
-3420 AKRADGTFSTLNGQK
+3420 GGTFSTLKGQK

-3453 ANYRIVV
+3453 ASYRIVV

-3467 NGDVINTPGNTSDF
+3467 DGKVINVPGNTSDF

>member
-32 TINAAAEA
+32 TISAAAEVSA
-40 GSYSTTDGA
+40 YSTTDDA
-49 PSETGDDTL
+49 ATETDGDTS
-58 GETGSPKDDAA
+58 GETGSAKDDAA
-69 NASPDTGENTGEDTS
+69 NTAPDAGENAGEDAS
-84 GADQVTDGAEGSQ
+84 GTDQVMDSEKGSQ
-97 EETAAAEDAAADE
+97 EETADAEDAAADE
-110 GEVEAQTQGAYQYNT
+110 GEAEAQAEGTYKYNT
-125 LDELTPALSKAPE
+125 LDELT
-138 TANGEIAKLESSNLA
+138 ANGVLLGTVENDGTEIAALTTSDLA
-153 QDLKALSNAAPALY
+153 KDLKTLSNAAPSLY
-167 KNAIIVAS
+167 KNATIVAS
-175 QTGDAIDLSAD
+175 QTSDAIDLSAD

-192 SNEDDAFAGTIT
+192 SDENDAFAGTIT
-204 GNGGAAVRIRVK
+204 ASGSTAVRIKVN
-216 RPLFNGLKVSTEQKY
+216 RPLFNGLKVTGERKY
-231 LIEWAA
+231 LIEWASE
-237 GDSQHAVLA
+237 GSQDAVLA
-246 NRAYGFEGAIANV
+246 THAYGAAGAVADV

-274 IIATLQGNLTA
+274 IIATLRGNLTA
-285 KVTLDQSTVTSV
+285 NVTLDMKTMTSV
-297 SITSSTNSIGVVA
+297 NITSSTSSIGIVTGA
-310 GTVESGTLTIGEL
+310 VESGALTIGGL
-323 NMPGVTKVTVDASS
+323 DMPGVKTITVDASG
-337 NADLDQK
+337 NTELDQK

-363 DAEITAPSGDIK
+363 DADITAPAGGIK
-375 SVTGKD
+375 SATGDDK
-381 NASAGAVVGKLG
+381 ACAGAVVGKLG

-403 VVNKSIDVSA
+403 AVNKSIDMSA
-413 LAVTGAISG
+413 LTVTGAISG

-427 AVKLSLSFGEG
+427 ADKVSLSFGKD
-438 ASIAPAK
+438 ASITPAK
-445 KLEAT
+445 KMEAT
-450 QASGGLFGWV
+450 QASGGLFGW
-460 DALAEDLKIAPSNL
+460 ATLATNLEIAPSKL
-474 KMPND
+474 VMPNN
-479 GISIR
+479 GIEISGIN
-484 GATRPGSSDR
+484 
-494 ILAYAGG
+494 AGG
-501 LFGYLASDSGGL
+501 LFGVLVSSDGKLTACGTSIESPLKLKVTAKNVASNSNSKGVGGVIGML
-513 SILAGTNNDRLQIKV
+513 DQAQ
-528 SVTDAKPAVSFQKG
+528 SV
-542 AGGIIGRLGG
+542 
-552 DSPAAKVIVN
+552 AKVDLTNVN
-562 VSDADVDLTSDVN
+562 VDLTSDGSS
-575 FYVGGVIGNCW
+575 YVGGTIGNCW
-586 GSSVVKS
+586 GSSVVNS
-593 DGVSVTAAVS
+593 DGVSVVAAVS
-603 SSATFGGVVG
+603 NCTAFGGVIG
-613 VTRAKKEFANTVLVN
+613 ITRANPNFPVTVLVK
-628 NLKVATANDKPIASG
+628 NLTVATAEGKPIASG
-643 GGVVGRANCNTLIR
+643 GGAVGSANCKTLIR
-657 LSGTTDLSGVYY
+657 LSGKTDLSGVCYEE
-669 KGSNDS
+669 NNNT
-675 GQITSLNTA
+675 GQITSLNTSK
-684 NGFEGP
+684 GFGGP
-690 LVFATGNGNDQGWTL
+690 LVFATGSGNDEGWMFV
-705 IRGKNEKG
+705 RGKNKTG
-713 DRPELD
+713 KHPELD

-727 VRLSGKLSKDFLM
+727 IRLGGKLPSDFLT
-740 VDESTGMLTIKN
+740 VTESTGVLTIN
-752 SDKSAATISNEEDFA
+752 DSDRSAATISSVEDFA
-767 RLAITWSTKGVF
+767 RLAITWETNGVFKGVSDSNW
-779 MGASDGG
+779 AS
-786 WDKMNITLTNDI
+786 MEITLANDI
-798 DLTGTGIYGLSREG
+798 DLTGTGIYGLTREG
-812 MDGDTPFVKTID
+812 AYDDKATTN
-824 GGGHSIT
+824 SINGNNHTLT

-844 NKVADNDAGNGRIY
+844 NKVADSDAGNGRIY

-869 NGSASNLTIDGTIN
+869 NGNAKNLTIDGTIN
-883 VDTKIDGMAVGAF
+883 VDTKVDDMAVGAF

-909 NVVCKTKMNIKANN
+909 NVVCKTTMDIKANN

-932 KTSTSNR
+932 KTATSKQ
-939 LAFAGGSS
+939 LTFAGGSS
-947 FAGKITM
+947 FVGNINM
-954 SIDDKAEPYI
+954 SNIAKTETYI
-964 GGAIGYIDGD
+964 GGAIGYIDGG
-974 STPTIAV
+974 STPTITV
-981 DDMKLS
+981 NDMKLS
-987 GSISAQTNR
+987 GSITAQANNA
-996 TKLCAGGLIG
+996 KLCAGGLIG
-1006 FIDQAEDDNKTKT
+1006 FIDQAKDDDKTKA
-1019 VTISGLDLGG
+1019 VTISGLDLGD
-1029 LKLDFSAAGDASAA
+1029 LKLDFSAAGDVSAT

-1056 TIEGSSSTYAIKASK
+1056 TIEGSDSAYAIKASK
-1071 EASLK
+1071 DAKPASLN
-1076 TGSAKFVG
+1076 TGSAKYVG

-1094 TANSK
+1094 TVGSK
-1099 AIDFNNVGIESKA
+1099 AINFNNVGIESKA

-1120 RGGRGKEDGI
+1120 RGGRGKEPGVSNDG
-1130 SNGEMGGLYLN
+1130 EVGGLYLN
-1141 VTKNWANAVSFDGIN
+1141 VTKRWDDAVNFNGIN
-1156 LTGTEPAAM
+1156 LTGTEPTTM

-1175 GENNAGDIFT
+1175 SDNNAGDIFA

-1220 KHHENGNTRYY
+1220 RRQENGNTRYY
-1231 YNLNRV
+1231 YNLNKV
-1237 AGSVGQGDGAINTP
+1237 AGSIGQGDGAINTP

-1266 LRAEFNKGDAE
+1266 LQAEFNKGDAAY
-1277 CETITGTLN
+1277 ETIAGTLN

-1297 ANCSVN
+1297 ASCSVS
-1303 INNATITFWNKQ
+1303 ISDAAITFWNKQ
-1315 IETLESGST
+1315 IETLESGAT

-1360 TLTLSGT
+1360 KLILSGT
-1367 VGPMNTNGGSGAL
+1367 VGQVGTDGGSGAL

-1461 DKTGINLSFSNIE
+1461 DKTGINLSYSNIS
-1474 IPSYTGERI
+1474 IPSYKDERI

-1505 NFTAD
+1505 NFTAED
-1510 DTRVTYGQEIDGT
+1510 AKVTYGQEIDGT

-1532 MQCWYFDAK
+1532 TQYWYFNAK
-1541 HEGCNLVK
+1541 HTDDFLVK
-1549 DEKHDIEASEDK
+1549 DEKHRITASTNKANPEFGK
-1561 SAPRFGNQA
+1561 QGGFLGSAP
-1570 YLKYVTNGRDDNHP
+1570 YLKYVANGHDDSNP

-1613 AKNLRDAA
+1613 PKNLRDAA

-1633 VNITTNQD
+1633 VNITINQD
-1641 AACSGESGHGKFVS
+1641 TVCSGKDGHGRFVS
-1655 SGSTWVCGNTSY
+1655 NGNTWVCGDGSY

-1678 AYYVIDK
+1678 AYYVIDGNV
-1685 DITVNAKD
+1685 TVNAKD

-1765 KDQTTK
+1765 Q
-1771 DQTPKAFFGGV
+1771 AFFGGV

-1814 IGGYVGVVAGGGVL
+1814 VGGYVGAVAGGGVL
-1828 FRNMSENS
+1828 FRSMSENS
-1836 WHTAGDSLYDNAFLG
+1836 WHRAGDSLYDNAFLG

-1866 NGERNYKINK
+1866 NGERNYKINEISK
-1876 LSGTKNL
+1876 PDGDKPISSDSLVNANENKGTPY
-1883 IATTDLTGATDAG
+1883 
-1896 GAARSVSVSSAE
+1896 SVSVSSAE

-1923 GYGTRAYDGASGDQE
+1923 GYSTRAYDGALDDQE

-1950 RNAQYDQVGNQSL
+1950 RNAQYDQVGNTSL
-1963 DANNSEWL
+1963 DANNSEWST
-1971 AAKQDDQ
+1971 AKQDDQ
-1978 SAPSAGNTAYLV
+1978 SAPGAGNAAYLV
-1990 TAYADA
+1990 TTYADA
-1996 GTGNICAGNT
+1996 NTGNICASDT
-2006 AYVEFSLN
+2006 AYVEFNLN
-2014 DASFDMTSYST
+2014 GDSFDMTKYST

-2044 KSQPTCVMPSVAAVK
+2044 KSQPTRVMPPVAAVK
-2059 GSADASTNTTLKVK
+2059 GSAAASTNTTLKVK

-2100 PGKTGDGKYTF
+2100 PGKTGDGKYAF

-2132 YVDAAGD
+2132 YVDAAGT
-2139 STNKAFDGVAL
+2139 STVPDL
-2150 SDDAEAD
+2150 S
-2157 IKYKNIVG
+2157 IVG
-2165 VGGVAGAL
+2165 VGGVAGVL
-2173 APNDSK
+2173 APGDPTK

-2188 TSSGLTI
+2188 TTSGLTI

-2204 FGYAGAANLSA
+2204 FGYAAAANLS
-2215 DGQYLAKTGGEL
+2215 DGGKYLVKKEFEL
-2227 TNMTMRLVNC
+2227 SSMTMRLVNC
-2237 GFSKLN
+2237 GFSSLN

-2255 YLVTKK
+2255 YLVAKK
-2261 SDNKSKYSGVWNTEE
+2261 NGNSGVWNKTK
-2276 TTYGTNSII
+2276 TTYGVNSNIV
-2285 ASNGKVLLRKDH
+2285 SNGKRISGS
-2297 NIGENKLL
+2297 N
-2305 DYESRATGVGG
+2305 ATGVGG

-2330 SGGGSTVVKGLTLDN
+2330 NDSKSTVIKGLTLDN
-2345 DRNAYDAAGTGGL
+2345 NRNAYDAAGTGGL
-2358 VGIYEE
+2358 VGIYE
-2364 AVDGCTCVISG
+2364 ADDDCTCTVSGVEVIST
-2375 VQVISA
+2375 
-2381 EGAKTVIKG
+2381 EGAKTVVKG
-2390 CKFAGGIIGLVS
+2390 CKFVGGIIGLVS
-2402 KGRLHA
+2402 KGRRHV
-2408 ITVDN
+2408 IKVEN
-2413 VSIDAVEMPKS
+2413 VSIDAVDIPKS
-2424 NTSIPVTT
+2424 GEARPAG
-2432 PKQLTLGYKGAVI
+2432 QLALGYKGAVV
-2445 GGMNGASGQ
+2445 GGMNGSSGQ
-2454 MTLSNSTVSNMTFDD
+2454 MTLSNSVVSNITFYDLL
-2469 ERSGFVIG
+2469 SGFVIG
-2477 CIGSGIS
+2477 CVGSGA
-2484 TIYTL
+2484 TTVYAL
-2489 NSRFENNTLNAGNSG
+2489 NNRFENDVLNAENSG
-2504 ALVGH
+2504 ALVGY

-2521 RNLTYAK
+2521 RNLAYAK
-2528 ASSQG
+2528 AGNQG
-2533 LLLGSLYIKA
+2533 LLLGSLYT
-2543 GNAEPGVCV
+2543 NNTEPGVCV
-2552 AGFDLQLGTGQTY
+2552 AGLDLQLGVNQTN
-2565 DSIPTRLAVSDD
+2565 DSVPARLAVTTD
-2577 TGFNGRSFVAYADYN
+2577 TGFYSRSFMAYADYN

-2604 GALDA
+2604 GAFDA
-2609 EAADPYATTSPSNE
+2609 EAANPYATTSPQSD
-2623 LTVATSDG
+2623 LTVVDSDG
-2631 SSKRLFG
+2631 SSKTLFG
-2638 DSMLPSTAKTIQ
+2638 DSVLPSTAKTIQ
-2650 EEKDS
+2650 GEKDS

-2660 FHYTSAPSADF
+2660 FHYTSAPLVDF
-2671 SNTVSTMSQNNDG
+2671 SNTVSTMSKNNDG
-2684 TEITNN
+2684 ATLTND
-2690 FDVLQVSSGN
+2690 FGVLQVSSGN
-2700 EQVITNYLDTVTNG
+2700 EQVITDYLDTVTNG
-2714 GYSKAKDLGYVTA
+2714 GYSKAKNLGYVTA
-2727 SATTYAYDDAGK
+2727 SARTYAYNDANK
-2739 QFVAPTE
+2739 QFVAPTG

-2791 KDSKTGVVNKG
+2791 KDNKTGVVNKG

-2828 VFNKTAYANLG
+2828 VFNKTAYARLG

-2892 SSGEKNGNYPV
+2892 SSGEANGNYPQ
-2903 GTRLTLLDCAHNNKE
+2903 GTQLTLLDCAHNNKE

-2932 SLSEFKDAAG
+2932 SLSKFIDAAG
-2942 KSYEQRWLSDL
+2942 NSYEQRWLSDL
-2953 MGVTAKTDP
+2953 MGVTAERNA

-2967 NTDEASA
+2967 KTDESA
-2974 TASGKLKD
+2974 TASGKLED
-2982 GTVAYF
+2982 GTVACF
-2988 RPATKEDTDDRYSLT
+2988 RPATKDDKGDRYKLT

-3008 GGKEQSPSESFYLVV
+3008 DGKEQSPSENFYLVV

-3037 GKLKSSLSF
+3037 GKLKSNLSF
-3046 AEGASIAT
+3046 TEGTSIAT
-3054 RVNQVLRPKYDNKV
+3054 RVNQVLRPKYDGALIKDDGKV
-3068 VEDDMAN
+3068 VKDDMAN

-3080 SILTGYKQALTDNDT
+3080 SILTGYKQELTDNDAT
-3095 TAGPSVPELTDSGH
+3095 VGPSVPTLTGSGH
-3109 TVKLDVTDTVTF
+3109 TVQLDVTDTVTF

-3161 SGMSGTVAFY
+3161 SGMSGTVTFY
-3171 AQVGDTYYVYSKDGG
+3171 AQVGDTYYVYKGG
-3186 WTIPE
+3186 KWALPE
-3191 TSGGDPAPS
+3191 ATNGAVAPS
-3200 GLSYVW
+3200 GLSYGWV
-3206 ASDGGEM
+3206 SDGGEM
-3213 ELLLGSANSEASA
+3213 KLLLGSNNSEASA
-3226 VSLAGLRDAAKDAG
+3226 VSLAGLRDAAKTAG

-3246 RAQITIEM
+3246 RAQMTIEM

-3345 TYDLSSA
+3345 TYDLSNA
-3352 SNVDELLNKAQSVTF
+3352 SNVDELLSKARSVTF
-3367 TATLMKRSDTAGNY
+3367 TATLMRRSDTKGNY
-3381 ESADITKVMSGG
+3381 VPADITGVMSGG
-3393 DKPRTNSTVL
+3393 NKPRTNSTAL
-3403 GSANKGSKSY
+3403 GTAIKGSKSY
-3413 SWTDTKD
+3413 SWTDTKKD
-3420 AKRADGTFSTLNGQK
+3420 DGTFPTLKGQK

-3467 NGDVINTPGNTSDF
+3467 SGKVINTPGNTSDF

>member
-40 GSYSTTDGA
+40 GAYGAADDATTEADG
-49 PSETGDDTL
+49 DTS
-58 GETGSPKDDAA
+58 GETGSAKDDTATTF
-69 NASPDTGENTGEDTS
+69 PDAGENAGKDAS
-84 GADQVTDGAEGSQ
+84 GADQVADGAEGSQ
-97 EETAAAEDAAADE
+97 EEPAAAEDAAADE
-110 GEVEAQTQGAYQYNT
+110 GEAEAQAQGAYKFNT
-125 LDELTPALSKAPE
+125 LDELT
-138 TANGEIAKLESSNLA
+138 ANGVLLGTVDNNGTEITALTTSDLAK
-153 QDLKALSNAAPALY
+153 DLKTLSNAAPTLY
-167 KNAIIVAS
+167 KNAKIVAS
-175 QTGDAIDLSAD
+175 QTSDAIDLSAD

-192 SNEDDAFAGTIT
+192 SDENDAFAGTIT
-204 GNGGAAVRIRVK
+204 ASGSTAVRIKVNRS
-216 RPLFNGLKVSTEQKY
+216 LFNGLKVTREQKY

-237 GDSQHAVLA
+237 EGSQDAALA
-246 NRAYGFEGAIANV
+246 THAYGAAGAVADV

-274 IIATLQGNLTA
+274 IIAMLQGNLTA
-285 KVTLDQSTVTSV
+285 KVTLDESTMTSV

-310 GTVESGTLTIGEL
+310 GTVESGTLTIGGFD
-323 NMPGVTKVTVDASS
+323 MPGVKTVTVNASG
-337 NADLDQK
+337 NTEPDQK

-363 DAEITAPSGDIK
+363 NAKIKAPKGDIK
-375 SVTGKD
+375 SAAGKD
-381 NASAGAVVGKLG
+381 SASAGAVVGKLG
-393 GGDGGNATPV
+393 TGDGGNATPL
-403 VVNKSIDVSA
+403 VVNQSIDVSA
-413 LAVTGAISG
+413 LTVTGAIAG

-427 AVKLSLSFGEG
+427 AGNVSLAFGKD
-438 ASIAPAK
+438 ASITPAS
-445 KLEAT
+445 T
-450 QASGGLFGWV
+450 INGTNASGGLFGQ
-460 DALAEDLKIAPSNL
+460 ATLAADLEIAPAHL
-474 KMPND
+474 KMPDN
-479 GISIR
+479 GIGVS
-484 GATRPGSSDR
+484 GTD
-494 ILAYAGG
+494 AGG
-501 LFGYLASDSGGL
+501 LFGVFGSGTGKLVVRGASKEAPLKLKVTASNVASDSYSKGVGG
-513 SILAGTNNDRLQIKV
+513 V
-528 SVTDAKPAVSFQKG
+528 
-542 AGGIIGRLGG
+542 IGMLGWTTA
-552 DSPAAKVIVN
+552 AAKVDLEN
-562 VSDADVDLTSDVN
+562 VDVDLTSSGN
-575 FYVGGVIGNCW
+575 SYVGGAVGNCW

-603 SSATFGGVVG
+603 NCTAFGGVVG
-613 VTRAKKEFANTVLVN
+613 VTRANSAYAVTVLVN
-628 NLKVATANDKPIASG
+628 NLKAATTKDRPIVNG
-643 GGVVGRANCNTLIR
+643 GGVVGRVNCKTLVR
-657 LSGTTDLSGVYY
+657 LSGTTDLSKVCYE
-669 KGSNDS
+669 GSGDS
-675 GQITSLNTA
+675 GQITSQITSLDSDKS
-684 NGFEGP
+684 GFVGA
-690 LVFATGNGNDQGWTL
+690 LVFATGSGNDKDWTL
-705 IRGKNEKG
+705 IRGRNKSG
-713 DRPELD
+713 DGYPELD

-727 VRLSGKLSKDFLM
+727 IRLDGEKLKKDFLK
-740 VDESTGMLTIKN
+740 VDESTGTLTIKD
-752 SDKSAATISNEEDFA
+752 SGRSAATISSVEDFA
-767 RLAITWSTKGVF
+767 RLAITWQTNGVFKGV
-779 MGASDGG
+779 SDDNWSSMKIALG
-786 WDKMNITLTNDI
+786 NNI

-812 MDGDTPFVKTID
+812 VGGDTPFTGTID
-824 GGGHSIT
+824 GGGHTLT

-844 NKVADNDAGNGRIY
+844 NIVGDNDEGNGRIY

-869 NGSASNLTIDGTIN
+869 NGSASNLTIDGNIN
-883 VDTKIDGMAVGAF
+883 VDARVDGMAVGAL
-896 AATCTSSNDLSFN
+896 AATCTSGTDLSFN
-909 NVVCKTKMNIKANN
+909 NVVCKTTMNIKANN
-923 KMFVGGFIG
+923 KIYVGGSIG
-932 KTSTSNR
+932 KTSTSKR
-939 LAFAGGSS
+939 LTFTGGSS
-947 FAGKITM
+947 FAGNINM
-954 SIDDKAEPYI
+954 SNVAQTETYI
-964 GGAIGYIDGD
+964 GGAIGYIDGA

-981 DDMKLS
+981 ANMMLS
-987 GSISAQTNR
+987 GSIAAQTNNA
-996 TKLCAGGLIG
+996 KLCAGGLIG
-1006 FIDQAEDDNKTKT
+1006 FIDQAEDESKTKT

-1084 GLVYHAGGVW
+1084 GLVYHASGVW

-1165 DEWVADTRGY
+1165 DEWVADTRGHSD
-1175 GENNAGDIFT
+1175 NNVGDIFA

-1191 VSLTTKSGLV
+1191 VSLTTV
-1201 AMGDND
+1201 NDTVVMDGDG
-1207 TRNTYENQTDWGK
+1207 TRNTYENQTEWGK
-1220 KHHENGNTRYY
+1220 KHPENGNTRYY
-1231 YNLNRV
+1231 YNLNKV
-1237 AGSVGQGDGAINTP
+1237 VDDVDKQSSDNTVDTP
-1251 EELLLWSVRHYADSA
+1251 EELLLWSVRHYVDSA
-1266 LRAEFNKGDAE
+1266 LQAEFNKGDAV
-1277 CETITGTLN
+1277 CETIMGTLN
-1286 MKGYSYYPVDI
+1286 MEGYSYYPVDI
-1297 ANCSVN
+1297 ANCSVS
-1303 INNATITFWNKQ
+1303 ISDATITFWNKQ
-1315 IETLESGST
+1315 IETLESSNT
-1324 KNKLTSESSQH
+1324 KNKLTSKSSQH

-1360 TLTLSGT
+1360 MLTLSGT
-1367 VGPMNTNGGSGAL
+1367 VGPMGTDGGSGAL

-1392 TTVSLEG
+1392 TTVSLEDM
-1399 ITLKNL
+1399 TLKNL
-1405 AVTDFAANKDKSL
+1405 AVTDFAASKNKSL

-1505 NFTAD
+1505 NFTAED
-1510 DTRVTYGQEIDGT
+1510 AKVTYGQEIDGT
-1523 KEYGNNDGD
+1523 TEYGNNDGD
-1532 MQCWYFDAK
+1532 TQYWYFEAEHKD
-1541 HEGCNLVK
+1541 GNLVK
-1549 DEKHDIEASEDK
+1549 DGDRTTASKDK
-1561 SAPRFGNQA
+1561 SKPSFGAQGGLLGSAP
-1570 YLKYVTNGRDDNHP
+1570 YLKYVANGHDDSNP

-1633 VNITTNQD
+1633 VNITINQD
-1641 AACSGESGHGKFVS
+1641 TVCSGKDGHGRFVS
-1655 SGSTWVCGNTSY
+1655 NGNTWVCGDGSY

-1678 AYYVIDK
+1678 AYYVIDGNV
-1685 DITVNAKD
+1685 TVNAKD

-1751 KLSIAYTAPKDQTP
+1751 KLSIAYTAP
-1765 KDQTTK
+1765 K

-1851 RMLNGYAFSENCTVD
+1851 RMLNGYAFSEGCTVA
-1866 NGERNYKINK
+1866 NGDRNYKINK
-1876 LSGTKNL
+1876 LSGAKNL

-1923 GYGTRAYDGASGDQE
+1923 GYGTRAYDGALGDQE

-1963 DANNSEWL
+1963 DANNSEWF

-1990 TAYADA
+1990 TTYADA
-1996 GTGNICAGNT
+1996 GTSNICAGNT

-2044 KSQPTCVMPSVAAVK
+2044 ESQPTCVMPSVAAVK

-2165 VGGVAGAL
+2165 VGGVAGVL

-2276 TTYGTNSII
+2276 TTYGINSII

-2330 SGGGSTVVKGLTLDN
+2330 SGSGSTVVKGLTLDN

-2484 TIYTL
+2484 AIYTL

-2528 ASSQG
+2528 ASGQG

-2543 GNAEPGVCV
+2543 GNAEPGACV

-2592 DNAKTDGSSVTS
+2592 DKAGSSRVTS
-2604 GALDA
+2604 GAFDA
-2609 EAADPYATTSPSNE
+2609 EADDPYATTSPQSD
-2623 LTVATSDG
+2623 LTVVDSDG
-2631 SSKRLFG
+2631 SSKTLFG
-2638 DSMLPSTAKTIQ
+2638 DSMNPSIAETIQ
-2650 EEKDS
+2650 EEKTSTDP
-2655 KDAGK
+2655 GK
-2660 FHYTSAPSADF
+2660 FHYTSAPPADF
-2671 SNTVSTMSQNNDG
+2671 SNTVSTMAKNNDG

-2903 GTRLTLLDCAHNNKE
+2903 GTQLTLLDCAHNNKE
-2918 YHYKVEDE
+2918 YHNKVEDE

-3008 GGKEQSPSESFYLVV
+3008 DGKEQSPSENFYLVV
-3023 RFPKDDQATAAAVV
+3023 RFPKDDQATASAVV

-3068 VEDDMAN
+3068 VKDDMAN

-3095 TAGPSVPELTDSGH
+3095 TAGPSVPTLTGNGH
-3109 TVKLDVTDTVTF
+3109 TVQLDVTDTVTF

-3161 SGMSGTVAFY
+3161 SGMSGTVTFY
-3171 AQVGDTYYVYSKDGG
+3171 AQVGDTYYVYKGG
-3186 WTIPE
+3186 KWALPE
-3191 TSGGDPAPS
+3191 ATNGAVAPS
-3200 GLSYVW
+3200 GLSYGWV
-3206 ASDGGEM
+3206 SDGGEM
-3213 ELLLGSANSEASA
+3213 KLLLGSNNSEASA
-3226 VSLAGLRDAAKDAG
+3226 VSLAGLRDAAKTAG

-3246 RAQITIEM
+3246 RAQMTIEM
-3254 TDEAFTKA
+3254 TDEAFAKA

-3345 TYDLSSA
+3345 TYDLSNA
-3352 SNVDELLNKAQSVTF
+3352 SNVDELLSKARSVTF
-3367 TATLMKRSDTAGNY
+3367 TATLMRRSDTKGNY
-3381 ESADITKVMSGG
+3381 VPADITRVMSGG
-3393 DKPRTNSTVL
+3393 NKPRTNSTAL
-3403 GSANKGSKSY
+3403 GTAIKGSKSY
-3413 SWTDTKD
+3413 SWTDTKKD
-3420 AKRADGTFSTLNGQK
+3420 GGTFSTLKGQK

-3467 NGDVINTPGNTSDF
+3467 DGKVINVPGNTSDF

>member
-20 QSFAPATNALAA
+20 QSLAPATNALAA

-40 GSYSTTDGA
+40 GAYSTTDDA
-49 PSETGDDTL
+49 ATEADGDTS
-58 GETGSPKDDAA
+58 GETGAAKDDAA
-69 NASPDTGENTGEDTS
+69 TTAPDAGENTGEDAS
-84 GADQVTDGAEGSQ
+84 CADQVTGGAEGSQ
-97 EETAAAEDAAADE
+97 EDAAAAEGAAADE
-110 GEVEAQTQGAYQYNT
+110 SEAEAQIQGEYDYNT
-125 LDELTPALSKAPE
+125 LDKLTGEDGLKGTVEKNDTEITALSTSDPAWDLKVLSKAAPVLYRN
-138 TANGEIAKLESSNLA
+138 AN
-153 QDLKALSNAAPALY
+153 
-167 KNAIIVAS
+167 IVAS
-175 QTGDAIDLSAD
+175 YTGTAIDLSAG

-192 SNEDDAFAGTIT
+192 SNENDAFAGTIT
-204 GNGGAAVRIRVK
+204 ASGGTAVRIKVK
-216 RPLFNGLKVSTEQKY
+216 RPLFNGLKVKGERKY

-237 GDSQHAVLA
+237 EGSQDAVLA
-246 NRAYGFEGAIANV
+246 NHAYGSEGAIADV

-285 KVTLDQSTVTSV
+285 KVALDKGT
-297 SITSSTNSIGVVA
+297 ITSASIASSANSIGIVA
-310 GTVESGTLTIGEL
+310 GTVESGTLTIGGL
-323 NMPGVTKVTVDASS
+323 DVLGVKTVTVDASG
-337 NADLDQK
+337 NTDPDQK

-363 DAEITAPSGDIK
+363 DAAITAPSGNIK
-375 SVTGKD
+375 SVTGNDK
-381 NASAGAVVGKLG
+381 ACAGAIVGKLG
-393 GGDGGNATPV
+393 GGDGGNATSV
-403 VVNKSIDVSA
+403 VVNRSIDASA
-413 LAVTGAISG
+413 LTVAGAISG

-427 AVKLSLSFGEG
+427 ADKVSLTFGDG
-438 ASIAPAK
+438 ASITPAK
-445 KLEAT
+445 KMEAT
-450 QASGGLFGWV
+450 LASGGLFG
-460 DALAEDLKIAPSNL
+460 LAATLAKDLEITPSNL

-484 GATRPGSSDR
+484 GATQPGSSDR

-501 LFGYLASDSGGL
+501 LFGYLASDSGSL

-528 SVTDAKPAVSFQKG
+528 SVTDAKPAVSYQKG
-542 AGGIIGRLGG
+542 VGGIIGRLGG
-552 DSPAAKVIVN
+552 DSSAAKVIVN
-562 VSDADVDLTSDVN
+562 VSDADVDLTSDVI
-575 FYVGGVIGNCW
+575 FYVGGVVGNCW

-603 SSATFGGVVG
+603 SSSTFGGVVG

-628 NLKVATANDKPIASG
+628 NLKVATANDKPITSG

-657 LSGTTDLSGVYY
+657 LGGTTDLSGVYY

-690 LVFATGNGNDQGWTL
+690 LVFAAGNGNDQGWTL

-727 VRLSGKLSKDFLM
+727 IRLGGKLSKDFLM
-740 VDESTGMLTIKN
+740 VDESTGTLTIKN
-752 SDKSAATISNEEDFA
+752 SDKSAATISDEEDFA

-779 MGASDGG
+779 MGVSDGG
-786 WDKMNITLTNDI
+786 WDKMNITLSDDI

-844 NKVADNDAGNGRIY
+844 NKVGDSDAGNGRIY

-869 NGSASNLTIDGTIN
+869 NGSASNLTIDGAIN
-883 VDTKIDGMAVGAF
+883 VDAKVGGMAVGAF
-896 AATCTSSNDLSFN
+896 AATCTAGNVLSFN
-909 NVVCKTKMNIKANN
+909 NVACKTTMNINAND
-923 KMFVGGFIG
+923 KMFVGGFFG
-932 KTSTSNR
+932 KTTTSNQ
-939 LAFAGGSS
+939 LTFTGGSS
-947 FAGKITM
+947 FAGDINM
-954 SIDDKAEPYI
+954 SNVAQTETYI
-964 GGAIGYIDGD
+964 GGAIGYIDGA

-981 DDMKLS
+981 DNMKLS
-987 GSISAQTNR
+987 GSIAAKTGKA
-996 TKLCAGGLIG
+996 KLCAGGLIG
-1006 FIDQAEDDNKTKT
+1006 FIDQAKNDARKTKT

-1029 LKLDFSAAGDASAA
+1029 LKLDFSAAGGASAT

-1056 TIEGSSSTYAIKASK
+1056 TIGGSDSTYAIKAS
-1071 EASLK
+1071 EPASLK
-1076 TGSAKFVG
+1076 TGSAKYVG
-1084 GLVYHAGGVW
+1084 GLVNHAGGVW
-1094 TANSK
+1094 TVGSK

-1120 RGGRGKEDGI
+1120 RGGRGKEAGL

-1141 VTKNWANAVSFDGIN
+1141 VTKHWDEAVDFSGIK
-1156 LTGTEPAAM
+1156 LEGTEPTTM

-1175 GENNAGDIFT
+1175 SDSNAGDIFA

-1191 VSLTTKSGLV
+1191 VSLTTASGTV
-1201 AMGDND
+1201 VMSDGG
-1207 TRNTYENQTDWGK
+1207 TRNTYANQTAWGK
-1220 KHHENGNTRYY
+1220 GHQENGNTRYY
-1231 YNLNRV
+1231 YNLDKV
-1237 AGSVGQGDGAINTP
+1237 AGYVVKQPNNVVDTP
-1251 EELLLWSVRHYADSA
+1251 QELLLWSVRHYVDSA
-1266 LRAEFNKGDAE
+1266 LQTEFSKGDAAA
-1277 CETITGTLN
+1277 ETITGTLN

-1297 ANCSVN
+1297 ANCSVS
-1303 INNATITFWNKQ
+1303 ISDATITFWNKQ
-1315 IETLESGST
+1315 IETLESGTT

-1335 QAMHCGLIRNYSSS
+1335 QAMHGGLIRNYSSS

-1360 TLTLSGT
+1360 ELTLSGT
-1367 VGPMNTNGGSGAL
+1367 VGPMGTDGGSGAL
-1380 ICGTAWGEAAAT
+1380 ICGTTWGEAAAT

-1399 ITLKNL
+1399 ITLNNL
-1405 AVTDFAANKDKSL
+1405 AVTNFVANKNKSL

-1432 VNDLSCTGY
+1432 VNDLSCKGY
-1441 TAVGE
+1441 TGGE
-1446 NNTVASSLMGNMGGE
+1446 NNAVASSLMGNMGGE
-1461 DKTGINLSFSNIE
+1461 DKTGINLSFSNIS

-1510 DTRVTYGQEIDGT
+1510 DTKVTYGQEIDGT

-1541 HEGCNLVK
+1541 HEPANLVK
-1549 DEKHDIEASEDK
+1549 DEKHDIEASEDT
-1561 SAPRFGNQA
+1561 SAPNFGNQA
-1570 YLKYVTNGRDDNHP
+1570 YLKYVANGHDDADL

-1621 NIIQGASASGSE
+1621 NIIQGANASGSE
-1633 VNITTNQD
+1633 VNITIDQN

-1655 SGSTWVCGNTSY
+1655 NGSTWVYGDRSY
-1667 TTETV
+1667 TTEAV

-1685 DITVNAKD
+1685 DITVSTKD

-1699 TPERAFRG
+1699 IPERAFRG

-1725 KKQFMGLIPYSY
+1725 KKQFMGLISYSY
-1737 GSVVKNLKIRYEGE
+1737 GSVVKDLKIRYEGE
-1751 KLSIAYTAPKDQTP
+1751 ELSIAYAAPNNQTP
-1765 KDQTTK
+1765 Q
-1771 DQTPKAFFGGV
+1771 AFFGGV
-1782 MGCVLGGDNI
+1782 VGCVLGGDNI

-1799 AADGFSVDGV
+1799 AADGFVV
-1809 SKNTP
+1809 SGKDKNTP

-1828 FRNMSENS
+1828 FRNTSEDS
-1836 WHTAGDSLYDNAFLG
+1836 WHTAGESLYDNAFLG
-1851 RMLNGYAFSENCTVD
+1851 RMLNGYAFSEGCTVN
-1866 NGERNYKINK
+1866 NGERNYKINEINTP
-1876 LSGTKNL
+1876 SGDKPISTNSL
-1883 IATTDLTGATDAG
+1883 VDANEQKDTPY
-1896 GAARSVSVSSAE
+1896 SVSVSSNE

-1923 GYGTRAYDGASGDQE
+1923 GYGTKAYDGTSSDQE
-1938 GLKLGNALYGKV
+1938 GLKLGNVLYGKV
-1950 RNAQYDQVGNQSL
+1950 RNAQYNHVGNKSL
-1963 DANNSEWL
+1963 GANDSDWL

-1978 SAPSAGNTAYLV
+1978 SAPGDGNTAYLV
-1990 TAYADA
+1990 TTYADA
-1996 GTGNICAGNT
+1996 KAGDICADNT
-2006 AYVEFSLN
+2006 AYVEFNLN
-2014 DASFDMTSYST
+2014 GARFDMTNYST

-2035 SNAGIDRSG
+2035 SNAGIDRDG
-2044 KSQPTCVMPSVAAVK
+2044 KSQPMRVIPSVASVK
-2059 GSADASTNTTLKVK
+2059 GVSTGTTLKVK
-2073 LDVKEY
+2073 LDVEEY

-2090 GLFGV
+2090 GLFGI

-2100 PGKTGDGKYTF
+2100 PGKTADGQSF
-2111 DPDTYSIISNLTI
+2111 NPDTYSIISNLTI
-2124 GESNISLS
+2124 GNSNISLS

-2139 STNKAFDGVAL
+2139 STVPDL
-2150 SDDAEAD
+2150 S
-2157 IKYKNIVG
+2157 IVG
-2165 VGGVAGAL
+2165 VGGVAGVL
-2173 APNDSK
+2173 APGDSK

-2188 TSSGLTI
+2188 TTSGLTI
-2195 NSPSSAGSL
+2195 KSPSSAGSL
-2204 FGYAGAANLSA
+2204 FGYAGAANLS
-2215 DGQYLAKTGGEL
+2215 DGGKYLAKKESEL
-2227 TNMTMRLVNC
+2227 SSMTMRLVNC

-2261 SDNKSKYSGVWNTEE
+2261 NGNSGVWNTKA
-2276 TTYGTNSII
+2276 TTYGAKTSIV
-2285 ASNGKVLLRKDH
+2285 STGEPLNGSKA
-2297 NIGENKLL
+2297 I
-2305 DYESRATGVGG
+2305 GVGG

-2321 KNSFNVNAW
+2321 KNSFNANAW
-2330 SGGGSTVVKGLTLDN
+2330 NGSSSTVIKGLTLDN
-2345 DRNAYDAAGTGGL
+2345 NRNAYDAAGTGGL
-2358 VGIYEE
+2358 VGIYE
-2364 AVDGCTCVISG
+2364 ADDDCTCTASHVEVIST
-2375 VQVISA
+2375 
-2381 EGAKTVIKG
+2381 EGAKTVIRG
-2390 CKFAGGIIGLVS
+2390 CKFVGGIIGLVS
-2402 KGRLHA
+2402 KGRRHV
-2408 ITVDN
+2408 IKVDN
-2413 VSIDAVEMPKS
+2413 VSIDAVEIPKS
-2424 NTSIPVTT
+2424 GEARPAG
-2432 PKQLTLGYKGAVI
+2432 QLALGYKGAVV
-2445 GGMNGASGQ
+2445 GGMNGSSGQ
-2454 MTLSNSTVSNMTFDD
+2454 MTLSNSVVSNVTFYDLL
-2469 ERSGFVIG
+2469 SGFVIG
-2477 CIGSGIS
+2477 CVGSGAT
-2484 TIYTL
+2484 TIYAL
-2489 NSRFENNTLNAGNSG
+2489 NNKFENDVLNAENSG
-2504 ALVGH
+2504 ALVGY

-2521 RNLTYAK
+2521 RNLAYAK
-2528 ASSQG
+2528 AGNQG
-2533 LLLGSLYIKA
+2533 LLLGSLYTI
-2543 GNAEPGVCV
+2543 NTEPGVCV
-2552 AGFDLQLGTGQTY
+2552 AGLDLQLGANQTNS
-2565 DSIPTRLAVSDD
+2565 SIPTRLAASND
-2577 TGFNGRSFVAYADYN
+2577 TGFNDRSFVACADYN
-2592 DNAKTDGSSVTS
+2592 DKAGNSSVAS
-2604 GALDA
+2604 GAFDA
-2609 EAADPYATTSPSNE
+2609 EAADPYATTSPQSK
-2623 LTVATSDG
+2623 LTVAAPDE
-2631 SSKRLFG
+2631 SSKALFG
-2638 DSMLPSTAKTIQ
+2638 DSMLPSTAKKIQ
-2650 EEKDS
+2650 EEKTS
-2655 KDAGK
+2655 TEAGK
-2660 FHYTSAPSADF
+2660 FHYTSAPSVDF
-2671 SNTVSTMSQNNDG
+2671 SNTVSTMSKNNDG
-2684 TEITNN
+2684 ATLTND
-2690 FDVLQVSSGN
+2690 FGVLQVSSGN
-2700 EQVITNYLDTVTNG
+2700 EQVITDYLDTVTNG
-2714 GYSKAKDLGYVTA
+2714 GYSRAKNLGYVTA
-2727 SATTYAYDDAGK
+2727 SARTYAYSDANK

-2823 LTGGT
+2823 LAGGT

-2877 DGGSMGATDKTLVFA
+2877 DGGSMGATNKTLVFA
-2892 SSGEKNGNYPV
+2892 SSGATNGNYPR
-2903 GTRLTLLDCAHNNKE
+2903 GTQLTLLDCAHNNKE
-2918 YHYKVEDE
+2918 YHYKVETE
-2926 NGISSL
+2926 GGISSL
-2932 SLSEFKDAAG
+2932 SLSKFEDADG

-2953 MGVTAKTDP
+2953 MGVTAEKDD

-2967 NTDEASA
+2967 IAADKNSA
-2974 TASGKLKD
+2974 TASGKLGDK
-2982 GTVAYF
+2982 VEYF
-2988 RPATKEDTDDRYSLT
+2988 RPATKDDSGDHYKLT
-3003 VAKGD
+3003 VEKGGD
-3008 GGKEQSPSESFYLVV
+3008 KKEQSPSEDFYLVV

-3037 GKLKSSLSF
+3037 GKLKSNLTF
-3046 AEGASIAT
+3046 AEGTGIAT
-3054 RVNQVLRPKYDNKV
+3054 RVNQVLRPKYDNRV
-3068 VEDDMAN
+3068 VKDDMAN

-3080 SILTGYKQALTDNDT
+3080 SILTGYKQTLKDNDS
-3095 TAGPSVPELTDSGH
+3095 TAGPSVPTLTASGH
-3109 TVKLDVTDTVTF
+3109 TVQLDVTDTVTF
-3121 NSSQVY
+3121 NSNQVY
-3127 NGEDDP
+3127 NGENDP
-3133 LYYELSTT
+3133 LYYEFSTT
-3141 LGQGA
+3141 LGQW
-3146 TVNGAANIVG
+3146 AAGDKSVG

-3161 SGMSGTVAFY
+3161 SGMSGTVTFY
-3171 AQVGDTYYVYSKDGG
+3171 AQVDDAYYVYSKEGG
-3186 WTIPE
+3186 WKKSE
-3191 TSGGDPAPS
+3191 TSGSDSVPS

-3206 ASDGGEM
+3206 DSDGGEM
-3213 ELLLGSANSEASA
+3213 KLLLGSSNSEAAA
-3226 VSLAGLRDAAKDAG
+3226 VSLAGLRDEAKKAG
-3240 QTSFTI
+3240 LTSFKI
-3246 RAQITIEM
+3246 RTQMTIEM
-3254 TDEAFTKA
+3254 TDEAFAKA

-3281 QLATKV
+3281 QLATKA

-3294 LTYRAIGNHKYYREG
+3294 LTLKVVGNHKYYREG

-3345 TYDLSSA
+3345 TYDLSNA

-3367 TATLMKRSDTAGNY
+3367 TATLMRRSDTDGGY
-3381 ESADITKVMSGG
+3381 VRADITDVMSSGSGG
-3393 DKPRTNSTVL
+3393 PKTSSTVL
-3403 GSANKGSKSY
+3403 GAATKGTESY
-3413 SWTDTKD
+3413 SWTDTK
-3420 AKRADGTFSTLNGQK
+3420 KADGTFSTLNGQK

-3447 KDAQVY
+3447 KDAHVY

-3460 TAEIRNA
+3460 TAEIKNA
-3467 NGDVINTPGNTSDF
+3467 SREAINTPGNTSDF

-3491 KGIQ
+3491 KGI